1 MRKNDNEIK
10 TVWSKLLLMSQEVI
24 WIKPAYIFLWSCSY
38 IWMSLFLRVSFL
50 KTLFTHPNLFTSTD
64 LVPERGKILSTDDWS
79 KSWKISFE
87 LKVNAQPAAHQ
98 NILHVSDPNGALVVS
113 LYVAPSE
120 ALEVHH
126 GGKIHGP
133 FPLTVGSFQRLEVQQ
148 FLVVSRV
155 GLRCA
160 DMRIN

>member
-1 MRKNDNEIK
+1 M
-10 TVWSKLLLMSQEVI
+10 Q
-24 WIKPAYIFLWSCSY
+24 
-38 IWMSLFLRVSFL
+38 L
-50 KTLFTHPNLFTSTD
+50 KTNLTHPNVLTSTD
-64 LVPERGKILSTDDWS
+64 LVPEKGKILSTDDWS

-133 FPLTVGSFQRLEVQQ
+133 FPLTMGSFQRLEVQQ

-155 GLRCA
+155 RLRDVQIFA
-160 DMRIN
+160 SFELIL